1 MTALTARQRRLTL
14 TVEEAAALL
23 GIGRHLAYEQ
33 IRQGTFPVRA
43 LRIGV
48 RIVVPRAPLLA
59 LLGVE
64 EGKEGAPNA

>member
-1 MTALTARQRRLTL
+1 MSALTPRQRRLTL
-14 TVEEAAALL
+14 TVEEAAAAL
-23 GIGRHLAYEQ
+23 GIGRGLAYEQ

-59 LLGVE
+59 LLGITE
-64 EGKEGAPNA
+64 TEGSAGE